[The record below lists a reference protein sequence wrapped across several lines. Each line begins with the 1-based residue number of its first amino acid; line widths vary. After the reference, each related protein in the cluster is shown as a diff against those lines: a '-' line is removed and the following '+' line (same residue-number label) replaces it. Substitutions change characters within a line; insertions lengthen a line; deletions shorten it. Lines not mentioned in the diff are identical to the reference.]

1 MGSRWTTEWNGSVVA
16 KEKGMSLIEQH
27 EVIDNG
33 SARYETR
40 SASSR
45 LVLSPGQVI
54 AAALGLA
61 TAVIGIITL
70 ARAGIDSTL
79 NVPMVQAAGLHQ
91 SAMVGLGELIVGLLL
106 ILGASSYASRGLV
119 VGLGVVMVLAGVLIG
134 AAGPTIL
141 RDLGTVHRTGWVI
154 MVGGVIA
161 IVAGCMGRVVRTRR
175 TVESV

>member
-1 MGSRWTTEWNGSVVA
+1 V
-16 KEKGMSLIEQH
+16 SLIEQH
-27 EVIDNG
+27 DVIHNG
-33 SARYETR
+33 STRLETR

-61 TAVIGIITL
+61 TAVVGIITL
-70 ARAGIDSTL
+70 SRAGIDSTL

-91 SAMVGLGELIVGLLL
+91 SAMVGMAELVVGLLL
-106 ILGASSYASRGLV
+106 ILGASSYESRGLV
-119 VGLGVVMVLAGVLIG
+119 VGLGVVMVLGGVLIG

-154 MVGGVIA
+154 MVAGVIA
-161 IVAGCMGRVVRTRR
+161 IAAGCMGRLIRTRR
-175 TVESV
+175 TVETA